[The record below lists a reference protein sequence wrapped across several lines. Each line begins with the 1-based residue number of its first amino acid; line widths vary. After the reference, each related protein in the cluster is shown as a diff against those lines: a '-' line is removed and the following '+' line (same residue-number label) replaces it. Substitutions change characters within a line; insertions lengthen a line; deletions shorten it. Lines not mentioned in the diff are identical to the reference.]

1 MTNRYRIK
9 ITGKDPKYFLRHLID
24 KKIKLYNIIEDHDGI
39 SLTVDEVDYAKILK
53 MKTSY
58 NIQIINRFGV
68 AKLRYL
74 LLKYKYILSFLF
86 LTLGLMI
93 ILSHFIFF
101 IDVIHS
107 KEEIRELVE
116 TDLKEFGISKYRFR
130 VSYAKKEEI
139 RNKILEKEKDKIE
152 WLEIDRIGTRYIV
165 NVEERLIKDNKVDNE
180 VRDIVA
186 KKDAM
191 ILNIEAETGEIVRK
205 KYEYVR
211 KGDTIVSGTIKNKED
226 EVSKV
231 KAEGKVYGVGWY
243 CVTVE
248 LRKKFY
254 EEKKTGKT
262 SKALTLRIA
271 NKKISVPFSKDNRS
285 YISED
290 SPILENNLI
299 PIKLVLETK
308 HEIEII
314 DKEYNMDNSSSEAI
328 KLATKKLEDRL
339 DEQSM
344 ILSKKVLKKALK
356 NSKIIVVMF
365 YKVYENITDY
375 AEISPDIE
383 NNKTE

>member
-9 ITGKDPKYFLRHLID
+9 ITGKDPKYFLRHLIV

-231 KAEGKVYGVGWY
+231 KAEGKVYGEVWY
-243 CVTVE
+243 SATVE
-248 LRKKFY
+248 LPKKYY

-271 NKKISVPFSKDNRS
+271 NKKISVPFSKDNKS

-344 ILSKKVLKKALK
+344 ILSKKVLKKTLK
-356 NSKIIVVMF
+356 NSKIIVEIF
-365 YKVYENITDY
+365 FKVRENITDY
-375 AEISPDIE
+375 KKISKELKIE
-383 NNKTE
+383 GD

>member
-1 MTNRYRIK
+1 MTNKYRIK
-9 ITGKDPKYFLRHLID
+9 ITGKDPKYFLRHLIV

-58 NIQIINRFGV
+58 NIKIINRFGV

-116 TDLKEFGISKYRFR
+116 NDLKEFGISKYRFR

-231 KAEGKVYGVGWY
+231 KAEGKVYGEVWY
-243 CVTVE
+243 SVTVE
-248 LRKKFY
+248 LPKKYY

-356 NSKIIVVMF
+356 NSKIIVEIF
-365 YKVYENITDY
+365 FKVRENITDY
-375 AEISPDIE
+375 KKISKELKIE
-383 NNKTE
+383 GD

>member
-9 ITGKDPKYFLRHLID
+9 ITGKDPKYFLRHLIV

-58 NIQIINRFGV
+58 NIKIVNRFGV

-74 LLKYKYILSFLF
+74 LLKYKYILFFLF

-107 KEEIRELVE
+107 KEEMRELVE
-116 TDLKEFGISKYRFR
+116 NDLKEFGISKYKFR

-231 KAEGKVYGVGWY
+231 KAEGKVYGEVWY
-243 CVTVE
+243 SVTVE
-248 LRKKFY
+248 LPKKYY

-356 NSKIIVVMF
+356 NSKIIVEIF
-365 YKVYENITDY
+365 FKVRENITDY
-375 AEISPDIE
+375 KKISKELKIE
-383 NNKTE
+383 GD

>member
-1 MTNRYRIK
+1 MTNKYRIK
-9 ITGKDPKYFLRHLID
+9 ITGKDPKYFLRHLIV

-58 NIQIINRFGV
+58 NIKIVNRFGV

-74 LLKYKYILSFLF
+74 LLKYKYILFFLF

-107 KEEIRELVE
+107 KEQIRELVE
-116 TDLKEFGISKYRFR
+116 NDLKEFGISKYKFR

-231 KAEGKVYGVGWY
+231 KAEGKVYGEVWY
-243 CVTVE
+243 SVTVE
-248 LRKKFY
+248 LPKKYY

-271 NKKISVPFSKDNRS
+271 NKKISVPFSKDNKS

-308 HEIEII
+308 HEILII
-314 DKEYNMDNSSSEAI
+314 DKEYNIDNSSSEAI

-344 ILSKKVLKKALK
+344 ILSKKVLKKTLK
-356 NSKIIVVMF
+356 NSKIIVEIF
-365 YKVYENITDY
+365 FKVRENITDY
-375 AEISPDIE
+375 KKISKELKIE
-383 NNKTE
+383 GD

>member
-1 MTNRYRIK
+1 MTNKYRIK
-9 ITGKDPKYFLRHLID
+9 ITGKDPKYFLRHLIV

-58 NIQIINRFGV
+58 NIKIVNRFGV

-74 LLKYKYILSFLF
+74 LLKYKYILFFLF

-116 TDLKEFGISKYRFR
+116 NDLKEFGISKYKLR

-231 KAEGKVYGVGWY
+231 KAEGKVYGEVWY
-243 CVTVE
+243 SVTVE
-248 LRKKFY
+248 LPKKYY

-271 NKKISVPFSKDNRS
+271 NKKISVPFSKDNKS

-344 ILSKKVLKKALK
+344 ILSKKVLKKTLK
-356 NSKIIVVMF
+356 NSKIIVEIF
-365 YKVYENITDY
+365 FKVRENITDY
-375 AEISPDIE
+375 KKISKELKIE
-383 NNKTE
+383 GD

>member
-9 ITGKDPKYFLRHLID
+9 ITGKDPKYFLRHLIV

-58 NIQIINRFGV
+58 NIKIINRFGV

-107 KEEIRELVE
+107 KEEIRKLVE
-116 TDLKEFGISKYRFR
+116 NDLKEFGISKYRFR

-231 KAEGKVYGVGWY
+231 KAEGKVYGEVWY
-243 CVTVE
+243 SVTVE
-248 LRKKFY
+248 LPKKYY

-271 NKKISVPFSKDNRS
+271 NKKISVPFSKDNKS

-328 KLATKKLEDRL
+328 KLATKKLEERL

-344 ILSKKVLKKALK
+344 ILSKKVLKKTLK
-356 NSKIIVVMF
+356 NSKIIVEIF
-365 YKVYENITDY
+365 FKVRENITDY
-375 AEISPDIE
+375 KKISKELKIE
-383 NNKTE
+383 GD

>member
-1 MTNRYRIK
+1 MTNKYRIK
-9 ITGKDPKYFLRHLID
+9 ITGKDPKYFLRHLIV

-58 NIQIINRFGV
+58 NIKIVNRFGV

-74 LLKYKYILSFLF
+74 LLKYKYILFFLF
-86 LTLGLMI
+86 LTLGLTI

-116 TDLKEFGISKYRFR
+116 NDLKEFGISKYKFR

-231 KAEGKVYGVGWY
+231 KAEGKVYGEVWY
-243 CVTVE
+243 SVTVE
-248 LRKKFY
+248 LPKKYY

-271 NKKISVPFSKDNRS
+271 NKKVSVPFSKDNKS

-299 PIKLVLETK
+299 PIRLVLETK

-314 DKEYNMDNSSSEAI
+314 DKEYNMGNSSSEAI

-344 ILSKKVLKKALK
+344 ILSKKVLKKTLK
-356 NSKIIVVMF
+356 NSKIIVEIF
-365 YKVYENITDY
+365 FKVRENITDY
-375 AEISPDIE
+375 KKISKELKIE
-383 NNKTE
+383 GD

>member
-1 MTNRYRIK
+1 MTNKYRIK
-9 ITGKDPKYFLRHLID
+9 ITGKDPKYFLRHLIV
-24 KKIKLYNIIEDHDGI
+24 KKIKLYNIVEDHDGI

-58 NIQIINRFGV
+58 NIKIVNRFGV

-74 LLKYKYILSFLF
+74 LLKYKYILFFLF

-107 KEEIRELVE
+107 KEEMRELVE
-116 TDLKEFGISKYRFR
+116 NDLKEFGISKYKFR

-231 KAEGKVYGVGWY
+231 KAEGKVYGEVWY
-243 CVTVE
+243 SVTVE
-248 LRKKFY
+248 LPKKYY

-356 NSKIIVVMF
+356 NSKIIVEIF
-365 YKVYENITDY
+365 FKVRENITDY
-375 AEISPDIE
+375 KKISKELKIE
-383 NNKTE
+383 GD

>member
-9 ITGKDPKYFLRHLID
+9 ITGKDPKYFLRHLIV

-116 TDLKEFGISKYRFR
+116 NDLKEFGISKYRFR

-231 KAEGKVYGVGWY
+231 KAEGKVYGEVWY
-243 CVTVE
+243 SVTVE
-248 LRKKFY
+248 LPKKYY

-271 NKKISVPFSKDNRS
+271 NKKISVPFSKDNKS

-314 DKEYNMDNSSSEAI
+314 DKEYNMDNSSSETI

-344 ILSKKVLKKALK
+344 ILSKKVLKKTLK
-356 NSKIIVVMF
+356 NSKIIVEIF
-365 YKVYENITDY
+365 FKVRENITDY
-375 AEISPDIE
+375 KKISKELKIE
-383 NNKTE
+383 GD

>member
-1 MTNRYRIK
+1 MTNKYRIK
-9 ITGKDPKYFLRHLID
+9 ITGKDPKYFLRHLIV
-24 KKIKLYNIIEDHDGI
+24 KKIKLYNIVEDHDGI

-58 NIQIINRFGV
+58 NIKIVNRFGV

-74 LLKYKYILSFLF
+74 LLKYKYILFFLF

-116 TDLKEFGISKYRFR
+116 NDLKEFGISKYKFR

-231 KAEGKVYGVGWY
+231 KAEGKVYGEVWY
-243 CVTVE
+243 SVTVE
-248 LRKKFY
+248 LPKKYY

-271 NKKISVPFSKDNRS
+271 NKKISVPFSKDNKS

-290 SPILENNLI
+290 SSILENNLI

-328 KLATKKLEDRL
+328 KLATKKLDDRL

-344 ILSKKVLKKALK
+344 ILSKKVLKKTLK
-356 NSKIIVVMF
+356 NSKIIVEIF
-365 YKVYENITDY
+365 FKVRENITDY
-375 AEISPDIE
+375 KKISKELKIE
-383 NNKTE
+383 GD

>member
-1 MTNRYRIK
+1 MTNKYRIK
-9 ITGKDPKYFLRHLID
+9 ITGKDPKYFLRHLIV

-58 NIQIINRFGV
+58 NIKIVNRFGV

-74 LLKYKYILSFLF
+74 LLKYKYILFFLF

-116 TDLKEFGISKYRFR
+116 NDLKEFGISKYRFR

-231 KAEGKVYGVGWY
+231 KAEGKVYGEVWY
-243 CVTVE
+243 SVTVE
-248 LRKKFY
+248 LPKKYY

-271 NKKISVPFSKDNRS
+271 NKKISVPFSKDNKS

-344 ILSKKVLKKALK
+344 ILSKKVLKKTLK
-356 NSKIIVVMF
+356 NSKIIVEIF
-365 YKVYENITDY
+365 FKVRENITDY
-375 AEISPDIE
+375 KKISKELKIE
-383 NNKTE
+383 GD

>member
-1 MTNRYRIK
+1 MTNKYRIK
-9 ITGKDPKYFLRHLID
+9 ITGKDPKYFLRHLIV

-58 NIQIINRFGV
+58 NIKIVNRFGV

-74 LLKYKYILSFLF
+74 LLKYKYILFFLF

-116 TDLKEFGISKYRFR
+116 NDLKEFGISKYKFR

-231 KAEGKVYGVGWY
+231 KAEGKVYGEVWY
-243 CVTVE
+243 SVTVE
-248 LRKKFY
+248 LPKKYY

-314 DKEYNMDNSSSEAI
+314 DKEYNMGNSSSEAI

-344 ILSKKVLKKALK
+344 ILSKKVLKKTLK
-356 NSKIIVVMF
+356 NSKIIVEIF
-365 YKVYENITDY
+365 FKVRENITDY
-375 AEISPDIE
+375 KKISKELKIE
-383 NNKTE
+383 GD

>member
-9 ITGKDPKYFLRHLID
+9 ITGKDPKYFLRHLIV

-58 NIQIINRFGV
+58 NIKIINRFGV

-116 TDLKEFGISKYRFR
+116 NDLKEFGISKYRFR

-231 KAEGKVYGVGWY
+231 KAEGKVYGEVWY
-243 CVTVE
+243 SVTVE
-248 LRKKFY
+248 LPKKYY

-271 NKKISVPFSKDNRS
+271 NKKISVPFSKDNKS

-344 ILSKKVLKKALK
+344 ILSKKVLKKTLK
-356 NSKIIVVMF
+356 NSKIIVEIF
-365 YKVYENITDY
+365 FKVRENITDY
-375 AEISPDIE
+375 KKLSKELKIE
-383 NNKTE
+383 GD

>member
-9 ITGKDPKYFLRHLID
+9 ITGKDPKYFLRHLIV

-116 TDLKEFGISKYRFR
+116 NDLKEFGISKYRFR

-231 KAEGKVYGVGWY
+231 KAEGKVYGEVWY
-243 CVTVE
+243 SVTVE
-248 LRKKFY
+248 LPKKYY

-271 NKKISVPFSKDNRS
+271 NKKISVPFSKDNKS

-328 KLATKKLEDRL
+328 KLATKKLEGRL

-344 ILSKKVLKKALK
+344 ILSKKVLKKTLK
-356 NSKIIVVMF
+356 NSKIIVEIF
-365 YKVYENITDY
+365 FKVRENITDY
-375 AEISPDIE
+375 KKISKELKIE
-383 NNKTE
+383 GD

>member
-9 ITGKDPKYFLRHLID
+9 ITGKDPKYFLRHLIV

-86 LTLGLMI
+86 LTLGFMI

-101 IDVIHS
+101 IDIIHS

-116 TDLKEFGISKYRFR
+116 NDLKEFGISKYRFR

-152 WLEIDRIGTRYIV
+152 WLEIDRIGTRYSV

-211 KGDTIVSGTIKNKED
+211 KGDTIVSGTIKNKEN

-231 KAEGKVYGVGWY
+231 KAEGKVYGEVWY
-243 CVTVE
+243 SVTVE
-248 LRKKFY
+248 LPKKYY

-271 NKKISVPFSKDNRS
+271 NKKISVPFSKDNKS

-290 SPILENNLI
+290 SPIIENNLI
-299 PIKLVLETK
+299 PIRLVLETK

-328 KLATKKLEDRL
+328 KLATKKLEDHL

-344 ILSKKVLKKALK
+344 ILSKKVLKKTLK
-356 NSKIIVVMF
+356 NSKIIVEIF
-365 YKVYENITDY
+365 FKVRENITDY
-375 AEISPDIE
+375 KKISKELKIE
-383 NNKTE
+383 GD

>member
-1 MTNRYRIK
+1 MTNKYRIK
-9 ITGKDPKYFLRHLID
+9 ITGKDPKYFLRHLIV
-24 KKIKLYNIIEDHDGI
+24 KKIKLYNIVEDHDGI

-58 NIQIINRFGV
+58 NIKIVNRFGV

-74 LLKYKYILSFLF
+74 LLKYKYILFFLF

-107 KEEIRELVE
+107 KEEMRELVE
-116 TDLKEFGISKYRFR
+116 NDLKEFGISKYKFR

-231 KAEGKVYGVGWY
+231 KAEGKVYGEVWY
-243 CVTVE
+243 SVTVE
-248 LRKKFY
+248 LPKKYY

-344 ILSKKVLKKALK
+344 ILSKKVLKKTLK
-356 NSKIIVVMF
+356 NSKIIVEIF
-365 YKVYENITDY
+365 FKVRENITDY
-375 AEISPDIE
+375 KKISKELKIE
-383 NNKTE
+383 GD

>member
-9 ITGKDPKYFLRHLID
+9 ITGKDPKYFLRHLIV

-231 KAEGKVYGVGWY
+231 KAEGKVYGEVWY
-243 CVTVE
+243 SVTVE
-248 LRKKFY
+248 LPKKYY

-262 SKALTLRIA
+262 RKALTLRIA
-271 NKKISVPFSKDNRS
+271 NKKISVPFSKDNKS

-344 ILSKKVLKKALK
+344 ILSKKVLKKTLK
-356 NSKIIVVMF
+356 NSKIIVEIF
-365 YKVYENITDY
+365 FKVRENITDY
-375 AEISPDIE
+375 KKISKELKIE
-383 NNKTE
+383 GD

>member
-9 ITGKDPKYFLRHLID
+9 ITGKDPKYFLRHLIV

-58 NIQIINRFGV
+58 NIKIVNRFGV

-74 LLKYKYILSFLF
+74 LLKYKYILFFLF

-107 KEEIRELVE
+107 KEEMRELVE
-116 TDLKEFGISKYRFR
+116 NDLKEFGISKYKFR

-231 KAEGKVYGVGWY
+231 KAEGKVYGEVWY
-243 CVTVE
+243 SVTVE
-248 LRKKFY
+248 LPKKYY

-271 NKKISVPFSKDNRS
+271 NKKISVPFSKDNKS

-344 ILSKKVLKKALK
+344 ILSKKVLKKTLK
-356 NSKIIVVMF
+356 NSKIIVEIF
-365 YKVYENITDY
+365 FKVRENITDY
-375 AEISPDIE
+375 KKISKELKIE
-383 NNKTE
+383 GD

>member
-9 ITGKDPKYFLRHLID
+9 ITGKDPKYFLRHLIV
-24 KKIKLYNIIEDHDGI
+24 KKIKLYNIVEDHDGI

-116 TDLKEFGISKYRFR
+116 NDLKEFGISKYRFR

-231 KAEGKVYGVGWY
+231 KAEGKVYGEVWY
-243 CVTVE
+243 SVTVE
-248 LRKKFY
+248 LPKKYY

-271 NKKISVPFSKDNRS
+271 NKKISVPFSKDNKS

-328 KLATKKLEDRL
+328 KLATKKLEERL

-344 ILSKKVLKKALK
+344 ILSKKVLKKTLK
-356 NSKIIVVMF
+356 NSKIIVEIF
-365 YKVYENITDY
+365 FKVRENITDY
-375 AEISPDIE
+375 KKISKELKIE
-383 NNKTE
+383 GD

>member
-9 ITGKDPKYFLRHLID
+9 ITGKDPKYFLRHLIV

-231 KAEGKVYGVGWY
+231 KAEGKVYGEVWY
-243 CVTVE
+243 SVTVE
-248 LRKKFY
+248 LPKKYY

-271 NKKISVPFSKDNRS
+271 NKKISVPFSKDNKS

-328 KLATKKLEDRL
+328 KLATKKLEERL

-344 ILSKKVLKKALK
+344 ILSKKVLKKTLK
-356 NSKIIVVMF
+356 NSKIIVEIF
-365 YKVYENITDY
+365 FKVRENITDY
-375 AEISPDIE
+375 KKISKELKIE
-383 NNKTE
+383 GD

>member
-1 MTNRYRIK
+1 MTNKYRIK
-9 ITGKDPKYFLRHLID
+9 ITGKDPKYFLRHLIV

-58 NIQIINRFGV
+58 NIKIVNRFGV

-74 LLKYKYILSFLF
+74 LLKYKYILFFLF

-107 KEEIRELVE
+107 KEEMRELVE
-116 TDLKEFGISKYRFR
+116 NDLKEFGISKYKFR

-165 NVEERLIKDNKVDNE
+165 NAEERLIKDNKVDNE

-231 KAEGKVYGVGWY
+231 KAEGKVYGEVWY
-243 CVTVE
+243 SVTVE
-248 LRKKFY
+248 LPKKYY

-356 NSKIIVVMF
+356 NSKIIVEIF
-365 YKVYENITDY
+365 FKVRENITDY
-375 AEISPDIE
+375 KKISKELKIE
-383 NNKTE
+383 GD

>member
-9 ITGKDPKYFLRHLID
+9 ITGKDPKYFLRHLIV

-58 NIQIINRFGV
+58 NIKIINRFGV

-116 TDLKEFGISKYRFR
+116 NDLKEFGISKYRFR

-231 KAEGKVYGVGWY
+231 KAEGKVYGEVWY
-243 CVTVE
+243 SVTVE
-248 LRKKFY
+248 LPKKYY

-271 NKKISVPFSKDNRS
+271 NKKISVPFSKDNKS

-328 KLATKKLEDRL
+328 KLATKKLEERL

-344 ILSKKVLKKALK
+344 ILSKKVLKKTLK
-356 NSKIIVVMF
+356 NSKIIVEIF
-365 YKVYENITDY
+365 FKVRENITDY
-375 AEISPDIE
+375 KKISKELKIE
-383 NNKTE
+383 GD

>member
-1 MTNRYRIK
+1 MTNKYRIK
-9 ITGKDPKYFLRHLID
+9 ITGKDPKYFLRHLIV

-58 NIQIINRFGV
+58 NIKIVNRFGV

-74 LLKYKYILSFLF
+74 LLKYKYILFFLF

-107 KEEIRELVE
+107 KEEMRELVE
-116 TDLKEFGISKYRFR
+116 NDLKEFGISKYKFR

-231 KAEGKVYGVGWY
+231 KAEGKVYGEVWY
-243 CVTVE
+243 SVTVE
-248 LRKKFY
+248 LPKKYY

-271 NKKISVPFSKDNRS
+271 NKKISVPFSKDNKS

-344 ILSKKVLKKALK
+344 ILSKKVLKKTLK
-356 NSKIIVVMF
+356 NSKIIVEIF
-365 YKVYENITDY
+365 FKVRENITDY
-375 AEISPDIE
+375 KKISKELKIE
-383 NNKTE
+383 GD

>member
-1 MTNRYRIK
+1 MTNRYR
-9 ITGKDPKYFLRHLID
+9 ITGKDPKYFLRHLIV

-58 NIQIINRFGV
+58 NIKIINRFGV

-116 TDLKEFGISKYRFR
+116 NDLKEFGISKYRFR

-231 KAEGKVYGVGWY
+231 KAEGKVYGEVWY
-243 CVTVE
+243 SVTVE
-248 LRKKFY
+248 LPKKYY

-271 NKKISVPFSKDNRS
+271 NKKISVPFSKDNKS

-344 ILSKKVLKKALK
+344 ILSKKVLKKTLK
-356 NSKIIVVMF
+356 NSKIIVEIF
-365 YKVYENITDY
+365 FKVRENITDY
-375 AEISPDIE
+375 KKISKELKIE
-383 NNKTE
+383 GD

>member
-9 ITGKDPKYFLRHLID
+9 ITGKDPKYFLRHLIV

-74 LLKYKYILSFLF
+74 FLKYKYILSFLF

-116 TDLKEFGISKYRFR
+116 NDLKEFGISKYKFR

-231 KAEGKVYGVGWY
+231 KAEGKVYGEVWY
-243 CVTVE
+243 SVTVE
-248 LRKKFY
+248 LPKKYY

-271 NKKISVPFSKDNRS
+271 NKKISVPFSKDNKS

-299 PIKLVLETK
+299 PIRLVLETK

-314 DKEYNMDNSSSEAI
+314 DKEYNMGNSSSEAI

-344 ILSKKVLKKALK
+344 ILSKKVLKKTLK
-356 NSKIIVVMF
+356 NSKIIVEIF
-365 YKVYENITDY
+365 FKVRENITDY
-375 AEISPDIE
+375 KKISKELKIE
-383 NNKTE
+383 GD

>member
-9 ITGKDPKYFLRHLID
+9 ITGKDPKYFLRHLIV

-165 NVEERLIKDNKVDNE
+165 NVEERLIKDNKVDKE

-231 KAEGKVYGVGWY
+231 KAEGKVYGEVWY
-243 CVTVE
+243 SVTVE
-248 LRKKFY
+248 LPKKYY

-271 NKKISVPFSKDNRS
+271 NKKISVPFSKDNKS

-328 KLATKKLEDRL
+328 KLATKKLEERL

-344 ILSKKVLKKALK
+344 ILSKKVLKKTLK
-356 NSKIIVVMF
+356 NSKIIVEIF
-365 YKVYENITDY
+365 FKVRENITDY
-375 AEISPDIE
+375 KKISKELKIE
-383 NNKTE
+383 GD

>member
-1 MTNRYRIK
+1 MTNKYRIK
-9 ITGKDPKYFLRHLID
+9 ITGKDPKYFLRHLIV

-58 NIQIINRFGV
+58 NIKIVNRFGV

-74 LLKYKYILSFLF
+74 LLKYKYILFFLF

-107 KEEIRELVE
+107 KEEMRELVE
-116 TDLKEFGISKYRFR
+116 NDLKEFGISKYKFR

-231 KAEGKVYGVGWY
+231 KAEGKVYGEVWY
-243 CVTVE
+243 SVTVE
-248 LRKKFY
+248 LPKKYY

-271 NKKISVPFSKDNRS
+271 NKKISVPFSKDNKS

-328 KLATKKLEDRL
+328 KLATKKLEERL

-344 ILSKKVLKKALK
+344 ILSKKVLKKTLK
-356 NSKIIVVMF
+356 NSKIIVEIF
-365 YKVYENITDY
+365 FKVRENITDY
-375 AEISPDIE
+375 KKISKELKIE
-383 NNKTE
+383 GD

>member
-9 ITGKDPKYFLRHLID
+9 ITGKDPKYFLRHLIV

-58 NIQIINRFGV
+58 NIKIINRFGV

-116 TDLKEFGISKYRFR
+116 NDLKEFGISKYRFR

-139 RNKILEKEKDKIE
+139 RNKILEKENDKIE

-231 KAEGKVYGVGWY
+231 KAEGKVYGEVWY
-243 CVTVE
+243 SVTVE
-248 LRKKFY
+248 LPKKYY

-271 NKKISVPFSKDNRS
+271 NKKISVPFSKDNKS

-344 ILSKKVLKKALK
+344 ILSKKVLKKTLK
-356 NSKIIVVMF
+356 NSKIIVEIF
-365 YKVYENITDY
+365 FKVRENITDY
-375 AEISPDIE
+375 KKISKELKIE
-383 NNKTE
+383 GD

>member
-1 MTNRYRIK
+1 MTDRYRIK
-9 ITGKDPKYFLRHLID
+9 ITGKDPKYFLRHLIV

-58 NIQIINRFGV
+58 NIKIINRFGV

-116 TDLKEFGISKYRFR
+116 NDLKEFGISKYRFR

-231 KAEGKVYGVGWY
+231 KAEGKVYGEVWY
-243 CVTVE
+243 SVTVE
-248 LRKKFY
+248 LPKKYY

-271 NKKISVPFSKDNRS
+271 NKKISVPFSKDNKS

-344 ILSKKVLKKALK
+344 ILSKKVLKKTLK
-356 NSKIIVVMF
+356 NSKIIVEIF
-365 YKVYENITDY
+365 FKVRENITDY
-375 AEISPDIE
+375 KKISKELKIE
-383 NNKTE
+383 GD

>member
-1 MTNRYRIK
+1 MTNKYRIK
-9 ITGKDPKYFLRHLID
+9 ITGKDPKYFLRHLIV

-58 NIQIINRFGV
+58 NIKIVNRFGV

-74 LLKYKYILSFLF
+74 LLKYKYILFFLF
-86 LTLGLMI
+86 LTLGIMI

-107 KEEIRELVE
+107 KEEMRELVE
-116 TDLKEFGISKYRFR
+116 NDLKEFGISKYKFR

-231 KAEGKVYGVGWY
+231 KAEGKVYGEVWY
-243 CVTVE
+243 SVTVE
-248 LRKKFY
+248 LPKKYY

-356 NSKIIVVMF
+356 NSKIIVEIF
-365 YKVYENITDY
+365 FKVRENITDY
-375 AEISPDIE
+375 KKISKELKIE
-383 NNKTE
+383 GD

>member
-9 ITGKDPKYFLRHLID
+9 ITGKDPKYFLRHLIV

-58 NIQIINRFGV
+58 NIKIVNRFGV

-74 LLKYKYILSFLF
+74 LLKYKYILFFLF

-107 KEEIRELVE
+107 KEEMRELVE
-116 TDLKEFGISKYRFR
+116 NDLKEFGISKYKFR

-231 KAEGKVYGVGWY
+231 KAEGKVYGEVWY
-243 CVTVE
+243 SVTVE
-248 LRKKFY
+248 LPKKYY

-271 NKKISVPFSKDNRS
+271 NKKISVPFSKDNKS

-328 KLATKKLEDRL
+328 KLATKKLEERL

-344 ILSKKVLKKALK
+344 ILSKKVLKKTLK
-356 NSKIIVVMF
+356 NSKIIVEIF
-365 YKVYENITDY
+365 FKVRENITDY
-375 AEISPDIE
+375 KKISKELKIE
-383 NNKTE
+383 GD

>member
-9 ITGKDPKYFLRHLID
+9 ITGKDPKYFLRHLIV

-58 NIQIINRFGV
+58 NIKIINRFGV

-116 TDLKEFGISKYRFR
+116 NDLKEFGISKYRFR

-191 ILNIEAETGEIVRK
+191 ILNIQAETGEIVRK

-231 KAEGKVYGVGWY
+231 KAEGKVYGEVWY
-243 CVTVE
+243 SVTVE
-248 LRKKFY
+248 LPKKYY

-271 NKKISVPFSKDNRS
+271 NKKISVPFSKDNKS

-344 ILSKKVLKKALK
+344 ILSKKVLKKTLK
-356 NSKIIVVMF
+356 NSKIIVEIF
-365 YKVYENITDY
+365 FKVRENITDY
-375 AEISPDIE
+375 KKISNELKIE
-383 NNKTE
+383 GD

>member
-9 ITGKDPKYFLRHLID
+9 ITGKDPKYFLRHLIV

-86 LTLGLMI
+86 LTLGFMI

-101 IDVIHS
+101 IDIIHS

-116 TDLKEFGISKYRFR
+116 NDLKEFGISKYRFR

-211 KGDTIVSGTIKNKED
+211 KGDTIVSGTIKNKEN

-231 KAEGKVYGVGWY
+231 KAEGKVYGEVWY
-243 CVTVE
+243 SVTVE
-248 LRKKFY
+248 LPKKYY

-271 NKKISVPFSKDNRS
+271 NKKISVPFSKDNKS

-290 SPILENNLI
+290 SPIIENNLI
-299 PIKLVLETK
+299 PIRLVLETK

-328 KLATKKLEDRL
+328 KLATKKLEDHL

-344 ILSKKVLKKALK
+344 ILSKKVLKKTLK
-356 NSKIIVVMF
+356 NSKIIVEIF
-365 YKVYENITDY
+365 FKVRENITDY
-375 AEISPDIE
+375 KKISKELKIE
-383 NNKTE
+383 GD

>member
-1 MTNRYRIK
+1 MTNKYRIK
-9 ITGKDPKYFLRHLID
+9 ITGKDPKYFLRHLIV

-231 KAEGKVYGVGWY
+231 KAEGKVYGEVWY
-243 CVTVE
+243 SVTVE
-248 LRKKFY
+248 LPKKYY

-271 NKKISVPFSKDNRS
+271 NKKISVPFSKDNKS

-344 ILSKKVLKKALK
+344 ILSKKVLKKTLK
-356 NSKIIVVMF
+356 NSKIIVEIF
-365 YKVYENITDY
+365 FKVRENITDY
-375 AEISPDIE
+375 KKISKELKIE
-383 NNKTE
+383 GD

>member
-9 ITGKDPKYFLRHLID
+9 ITGKDPKYFLRHLIV
-24 KKIKLYNIIEDHDGI
+24 KKIKLYNIVEDHDGI

-58 NIQIINRFGV
+58 NIKIINRFGV

-116 TDLKEFGISKYRFR
+116 NDLKEFGISKYRFR

-211 KGDTIVSGTIKNKED
+211 KGDTIVSGTIKNKEN

-231 KAEGKVYGVGWY
+231 KAEGKVYGEVWY
-243 CVTVE
+243 SVTVE
-248 LRKKFY
+248 LPKKYY

-271 NKKISVPFSKDNRS
+271 NKKISVPFSKDNKS

-344 ILSKKVLKKALK
+344 ILSKKVLKKTLK
-356 NSKIIVVMF
+356 NSKIIVEIF
-365 YKVYENITDY
+365 FKVRENITDY
-375 AEISPDIE
+375 EKISKELKIE
-383 NNKTE
+383 GD

>member
-1 MTNRYRIK
+1 MTNKYRIK
-9 ITGKDPKYFLRHLID
+9 ITGKDPKYFLRHLIV
-24 KKIKLYNIIEDHDGI
+24 KKIKLYNIVEDHDGI

-58 NIQIINRFGV
+58 NIKIVNRFGV

-74 LLKYKYILSFLF
+74 LLKYKYILFFLF

-116 TDLKEFGISKYRFR
+116 NDLKEFGISKYKFR

-231 KAEGKVYGVGWY
+231 KAEGKVYGEVWY
-243 CVTVE
+243 SVTVE
-248 LRKKFY
+248 LPKKYY

-344 ILSKKVLKKALK
+344 ILSKKVLKKTLK
-356 NSKIIVVMF
+356 NSKIIVEIF
-365 YKVYENITDY
+365 FKVRENITDY
-375 AEISPDIE
+375 KKISKELKIE
-383 NNKTE
+383 GD

>member
-1 MTNRYRIK
+1 MTNKYRIK
-9 ITGKDPKYFLRHLID
+9 ITGKDPKYFLRHLIV

-58 NIQIINRFGV
+58 NIKIVNRFGV

-74 LLKYKYILSFLF
+74 LLKYKYILFFLF

-116 TDLKEFGISKYRFR
+116 NDLKEFGISKYKFR

-211 KGDTIVSGTIKNKED
+211 KGNTIVSGTIKNKED

-231 KAEGKVYGVGWY
+231 KAEGKVYGEVWY
-243 CVTVE
+243 SVTVE
-248 LRKKFY
+248 LPKKYY

-344 ILSKKVLKKALK
+344 ILSKKVLKKTLK
-356 NSKIIVVMF
+356 NSKIIVEIF
-365 YKVYENITDY
+365 FKVRENITDY
-375 AEISPDIE
+375 KKISKELKIE
-383 NNKTE
+383 GD

>member
-1 MTNRYRIK
+1 MTNKYRIK
-9 ITGKDPKYFLRHLID
+9 ITGKDPKYFLRHLIV

-58 NIQIINRFGV
+58 NIKIVNRFGV

-74 LLKYKYILSFLF
+74 LLKYKYIFFFLF

-107 KEEIRELVE
+107 KEQIRELVE
-116 TDLKEFGISKYRFR
+116 NDLKEFGISKYKFR

-231 KAEGKVYGVGWY
+231 KAEGKVYGEVWY
-243 CVTVE
+243 SVTVE
-248 LRKKFY
+248 LPKKYY

-271 NKKISVPFSKDNRS
+271 NKKISVPFSKDNKS

-344 ILSKKVLKKALK
+344 ILSKKVLKKTLK
-356 NSKIIVVMF
+356 NSKIIVEIF
-365 YKVYENITDY
+365 FKVRENITDY
-375 AEISPDIE
+375 KKISKELKIE
-383 NNKTE
+383 GD